1 MPGAGSCAAGLSIIV
16 AMDNESTPLWIRQA
30 SFENLRT
37 GSTSG
42 FVISLPLVLS
52 LSKCLRAVATMIDK
66 NGSFDN
72 L

>member
-1 MPGAGSCAAGLSIIV
+1 
-16 AMDNESTPLWIRQA
+16 MDNESTPLWIRQA

-42 FVISLPLVLS
+42 FVISLPLALS